1 MPQPAHPAAIN
12 GLTLAQAEVIADA
25 ALAKGRELG
34 LLPLC
39 VVVLDAG
46 GHLKSA
52 KREDGASLLRPEI
65 ATGKA
70 YGALTMGFGTR
81 ELARRAQAM
90 PGFTNALSDLTGG
103 KAVPAQGGVLVRDP
117 ATMALL
123 GAVGISGD
131 VSAKDEECCVA
142 GIEAAGLAPD
152 TGDPA

>member
-1 MPQPAHPAAIN
+1 MSTDYYVKRLAVDLSLAA
-12 GLTLAQAEVIADA
+12 ADA
-25 ALAKGRELG
+25 IVDATLLAGGKVG
-34 LLPLC
+34 LLPLT

-46 GHLKSA
+46 GHMVVCL
-52 KREDGASLLRPEI
+52 REDGSGIIRREI
-65 ATGKA
+65 AEGKA
-70 YGALTMGFGTR
+70 YGALAMGFGTR

-103 KAVPAQGGVLVRDP
+103 KAVPVPGGVLVRD
-117 ATMALL
+117 AANALL

-131 VSAKDEECCVA
+131 VSAQDEVCCIA

>member
-12 GLTLAQAEVIADA
+12 GLTLAQAETIADA
-25 ALAKGRELG
+25 ALAKGRAMG

-46 GHLKSA
+46 GHVKVT

-70 YGALTMGFGTR
+70 FGALAMGFGTR

-103 KAVPAQGGVLVRDP
+103 RAVPVPGGVLILDNG
-117 ATMALL
+117 AII
-123 GAVGISGD
+123 GAVGVSGD
-131 VSAKDEECCVA
+131 TSDNDEAAAVNA
-142 GIEAAGLAPD
+142 IEAAGYKAEP
-152 TGDPA
+152 GAN

>member
-1 MPQPAHPAAIN
+1 MPQPAHPAAVN
-12 GLTLAQAEVIADA
+12 GLTLAQAQTIADA
-25 ALAKGRELG
+25 ALARGRELG

-46 GHLKSA
+46 GHLKVA

-70 YGALTMGFGTR
+70 FGALAMGFGTR
-81 ELARRAQAM
+81 ELARRAQSM

-103 KAVPAQGGVLVRDP
+103 RAVPAQGGVLIRDG
-117 ATMALL
+117 ANDLL

-131 VSAKDEECCVA
+131 ASAKDEEACIA

>member
-1 MPQPAHPAAIN
+1 MPQPAHPAAVN
-12 GLTLAQAEVIADA
+12 GLTLAQAETIADA

-46 GHLKSA
+46 GHLKAA

-70 YGALTMGFGTR
+70 YGALSMGFGTR

-103 KAVPAQGGVLVRDP
+103 KAVPAQGGVLVRD
-117 ATMALL
+117 AAMNLL
-123 GAVGISGD
+123 GAAGISGD
-131 VSAKDEECCVA
+131 ASAKDEEACIA
-142 GIEAAGLAPD
+142 GIEAAGLFAD

>member
-12 GLTLAQAEVIADA
+12 GLTLAQAETIATA
-25 ALAKGRELG
+25 ALAKGRALG

-46 GHLKSA
+46 GQLKSA
-52 KREDGASLLRPEI
+52 KREDGASILRPEI

-70 YGALTMGFGTR
+70 FGALAMGFGTR
-81 ELARRAQAM
+81 ELARRAQSV
-90 PGFTNALSDLTGG
+90 PGFTNVLSDLTGG
-103 KAVPAQGGVLVRDP
+103 RAVPVPGGVLVRD
-117 ATMALL
+117 ANNVLL

-131 VSAKDEECCVA
+131 ASPKDEECCIA
-142 GIEAAGLAPD
+142 GIEAAGLVVD

>member
-12 GLTLAQAEVIADA
+12 GLTLAQAETIADA
-25 ALAKGRELG
+25 ALAKGRALG

-46 GHLKSA
+46 GHAKVV

-70 YGALTMGFGTR
+70 FGALAMGFGTR

-90 PGFTNALSDLTGG
+90 PGFVNALSDLTGG
-103 KAVPAQGGVLVRDP
+103 RAVPAQGGVLVRD
-117 ATMALL
+117 AQNILL

-131 VSAKDEECCVA
+131 ASAKDEECCIA

>member
-12 GLTLAQAEVIADA
+12 GLTLAQSEVIAAA

-52 KREDGASLLRPEI
+52 RREDGASLARPEI

-70 YGALTMGFGTR
+70 YGALAMGFGTR

-103 KAVPAQGGVLVRDP
+103 RAVPAQGGVLVRD
-117 ATMALL
+117 AQMNLL

-131 VSAKDEECCVA
+131 ASAKDEECCIA
-142 GIEAAGLAPD
+142 AIEAAGLVAD
-152 TGDPA
+152 HGDPA

>member
-1 MPQPAHPAAIN
+1 MPQPAHPAAVN
-12 GLTLAQAEVIADA
+12 GLTLAQAETIAEA

-46 GHLKSA
+46 GHLKVA

-70 YGALTMGFGTR
+70 FGALSMGFGTR

-103 KAVPAQGGVLVRDP
+103 KAVPAQGGVLVRD
-117 ATMALL
+117 AAMNLL
-123 GAVGISGD
+123 GAIGISGD
-131 VSAKDEECCVA
+131 VSAKDEEACIA
-142 GIEAAGLAPD
+142 GIEAAGLVAD

>member
-1 MPQPAHPAAIN
+1 MPQPAHPAAVN
-12 GLTLAQAEVIADA
+12 GLTLAQAEIIADA
-25 ALAKGRELG
+25 ALAKGRAIG

-46 GHLKSA
+46 GHLKVV
-52 KREDGASLLRPEI
+52 KREDGASFLRPEI

-70 YGALTMGFGTR
+70 YGALAMGFGTR
-81 ELARRAQAM
+81 ELARRAASA

-103 KAVPAQGGVLVRDP
+103 RAVPVPGGVLVRD
-117 ATMALL
+117 AAHGLL

-131 VSAKDEECCVA
+131 ASPKDEECCIA
-142 GIEAAGLAPD
+142 GIEAAGMAPD

>member
-1 MPQPAHPAAIN
+1 MPQPAHPAAVN
-12 GLTLAQAEVIADA
+12 GLTLKQAEVIADA

-39 VVVLDAG
+39 VQVLDAG
-46 GHLKSA
+46 GHVKVT
-52 KREDGASLLRPEI
+52 KREDGASLGRPEV
-65 ATGKA
+65 AMGKA
-70 YGALTMGFGTR
+70 YGALAMGFGTR

-90 PGFTNALSDLTGG
+90 PGFTNALSDLLGG
-103 KAVPAQGGVLVRDP
+103 QAVPVQGGVLVRDSNNL
-117 ATMALL
+117 LL

-131 VSAKDEECCVA
+131 ASAKDEECCIA

>member
-12 GLTLAQAEVIADA
+12 GMTLAQAETIADA
-25 ALAKGRELG
+25 ALAKGKEMG
-34 LLPLC
+34 FLPLT

-46 GHLKSA
+46 GQMKVL
-52 KREDGASLLRPEI
+52 KREDGCSLARQDI
-65 ATGKA
+65 AHGKA
-70 YGALTMGFGTR
+70 YGAMAMGFGTR
-81 ELARRAQAM
+81 ELARRATGA

-103 KAVPAQGGVLVRDP
+103 KAVPVQGGVLVRD
-117 ATMALL
+117 AQNVLL

-131 VSAKDEECCVA
+131 TSPNDELCCIA

>member
-12 GLTLAQAEVIADA
+12 GLTLAQAETIADA
-25 ALAKGRELG
+25 ALAKGRALG

-46 GHLKSA
+46 GQLKSA
-52 KREDGASLLRPEI
+52 KREDGASILRPEI

-70 YGALTMGFGTR
+70 FGALAMGFGTR
-81 ELARRAQAM
+81 ELARRAQSMA
-90 PGFTNALSDLTGG
+90 GVTNALSDLTGG
-103 KAVPAQGGVLVRDP
+103 KAVPAPGGVLVRD
-117 ATMALL
+117 AAHNLL

-131 VSAKDEECCVA
+131 VSAQDEVCCIA
-142 GIEAAGLAPD
+142 GIEAAGLVAD

>member
-1 MPQPAHPAAIN
+1 VPQPAHPAAVN

-25 ALAKGRELG
+25 ALAKGREIG
-34 LLPLC
+34 LLPLT

-70 YGALTMGFGTR
+70 FGALALGFGTR
-81 ELARRAQAM
+81 ELARRAQAA
-90 PGFTNALSDLTGG
+90 PGFVNALSDLAGG
-103 KAVPAQGGVLVRDP
+103 RAVPVQGGVLVRDIEQR
-117 ATMALL
+117 LL

-131 VSAKDEECCVA
+131 ASAQDEVCCIA
-142 GIEAAGLAPD
+142 GIEAAGLVAD

>member
-12 GLTLAQAEVIADA
+12 GLTLAQAEAIADA
-25 ALAKGRELG
+25 ALAKGRALG

-46 GHLKSA
+46 GHLKVA

-70 YGALTMGFGTR
+70 YGALAMGFGTR

-90 PGFTNALSDLTGG
+90 PGFTNALSDLAGG
-103 KAVPAQGGVLVRDP
+103 KAVPVRGGVLVRD
-117 ATMALL
+117 AAMTLL

-131 VSAKDEECCVA
+131 ASAKDEEAAVA
-142 GIEAAGLAPD
+142 GIEAAGLEAD

>member
-1 MPQPAHPAAIN
+1 MPQPAHPAAVN
-12 GLTLAQAEVIADA
+12 GLTLAQAETIAAA

-46 GHLKSA
+46 GHLKVA

-70 YGALTMGFGTR
+70 YGALSMGFGTR

-103 KAVPAQGGVLVRDP
+103 KAVPAQGGVLVRD
-117 ATMALL
+117 AAMNLL

-131 VSAKDEECCVA
+131 ASAKDEEACIA
-142 GIEAAGLAPD
+142 GIEAAGLVAD